1 MPHREVM
8 KLVCRPGLFHVHID
22 FLRFLFLTEF
32 HRWSSYNFLWPVFH
46 EVSSFLTLR
55 LNNVL
60 VKLFSFFSLLTDPWM
75 NMMICSLLCLP
86 RWTSFFG
93 SYTTT
98 RENCVNEAVKI
109 FHLAWC
115 TTSCFS
121 WDGNQLIVL
130 TAHATFFIRQES
142 GYPRGPVYK
151 VIVFLSATRSNQELR
166 SVDVDPL
173 CLNLEVCFRKAYS
186 LIWNASFLC

>member
-1 MPHREVM
+1 MQSAIGTSEVVRFACLFVLSQVKMPFALILFFLTGRLCCWGLLTLIEQMIFLPLDSHATSRGDEAC
-8 KLVCRPGLFHVHID
+8 LSPGLFHVHID

-32 HRWSSYNFLWPVFH
+32 HRWISYNFLWPVFH

-93 SYTTT
+93 SYT
-98 RENCVNEAVKI
+98 
-109 FHLAWC
+109 
-115 TTSCFS
+115 
-121 WDGNQLIVL
+121 D
-130 TAHATFFIRQES
+130 
-142 GYPRGPVYK
+142 Y
-151 VIVFLSATRSNQELR
+151 
-166 SVDVDPL
+166 
-173 CLNLEVCFRKAYS
+173 
-186 LIWNASFLC
+186 